1 MFATVGAMPQREV
14 EDFIS
19 HWSAAS
25 PSERANSQPFLT
37 DLCDLLEVPRP
48 DPHPAN
54 GYFFE
59 FPVTEHHPNG
69 TTSIGRIDLYRRSR
83 FVLESKQFQEAK
95 DERLKVIMLT
105 DRDASGSEIPLA
117 EVDPFTFHASSN
129 RIGG

>member
-1 MFATVGAMPQREV
+1 MPKRAI

-25 PSERANSQPFLT
+25 PSERANSQPFL
-37 DLCDLLEVPRP
+37 LEICDLLDLPRP

-59 FPVTEHHPNG
+59 FPVLEHHADG
-69 TTSIGRIDLYRRSR
+69 TTTTGRIDLYRRTR

-95 DERLKVIMLT
+95 AA
-105 DRDASGSEIPLA
+105 ASQLELA
-117 EVDPFTFHASSN
+117 AEEAGFFT
-129 RIGG
+129 R